1 MKETLHFLYQQMTE
15 AADMARLQWKSF
27 MFAVFLILLVYTASL
42 YVMPG
47 WVTWAMI
54 FPASLIVAITALARV
69 NDIGPERM
77 GRRWEVR
84 KVGLILAGAGSV
96 MIMAT
101 PFTESPVFPTWRA
114 VVVMWGFALTWLT
127 TPDHPPWDYYISGK
141 YRFLS
146 HPPDK
151 PARPRSPLMRV
162 VGRVTKEHDVA
173 ALLKAQAEYEAREK
187 LMKSGRYPDRR
198 RGDGDG
204 P

>member
-1 MKETLHFLYQQMTE
+1 VKETLEFFRQQFIE
-15 AADMARLQWKSF
+15 AKDVAKMQWRSF
-27 MFAVFLILLVYTASL
+27 TFAVVLIVMVYIASL
-42 YVMPG
+42 YIQPG
-47 WVTWAMI
+47 WATYFI
-54 FPASLIVAITALARV
+54 SFPASLIVAITALARV

-77 GRRWEVR
+77 GKRWQVR
-84 KVGLILAGAGSV
+84 KISLILAGAGSV
-96 MIMAT
+96 MMMAT
-101 PFTESPVFPTWRA
+101 PFSDSPMFPTWRA
-114 VVVMWGFALTWLT
+114 VIVMWGFAGAWLT